1 MSDGDRPFRAKLALG
16 AAAAALAVLASL
28 ALGCGRREEPAR
40 TPVSTAAATATAT
53 AAPARGRRRSA
64 VTIAWVGD
72 TTPGTTGALP
82 PGDGRERYRAV
93 AGRLRGADLAVGN
106 LEGTLALG
114 GASKCASAAA
124 PATAAV
130 PVSSA
135 GTSCFAFRAPPR
147 YARGLEAAGFDL
159 MNLAN
164 NHAFDYG
171 ARGMGETVRALD
183 RRGVAVTGRPGEVRV
198 LRRNGVRIA
207 FAGFAAYRWA
217 SPIRDLAAVRSI
229 IRGAARRADVVVALM
244 HAGAEG
250 EVATRVP
257 VGEEIA
263 YGEARGDPRAF
274 GRAAIDAGAD
284 LVLGS
289 GPHVV
294 RGLER
299 YRGRLIAHSLG
310 NFHGVGNFAA
320 GPVAS
325 LSALL
330 EVRVRPDGRVAGG
343 RWRSLHLVDGG
354 RPVPD
359 PQQRSA
365 KLVRRLSAEDFG
377 HAAWRL
383 RRGGRLR

>member
-1 MSDGDRPFRAKLALG
+1 MPDGDRPSRAKLALG
-16 AAAAALAVLASL
+16 AAAAALAVVAGL

-40 TPVSTAAATATAT
+40 TPAAAATATAT
-53 AAPARGRRRSA
+53 ATPARGRRPSA

-93 AGRLRGADLAVGN
+93 AGRLRRADLAVGN
-106 LEGTLALG
+106 LEGTLAVG
-114 GASKCASAAA
+114 GASKCAAPSA
-124 PATAAV
+124 PAAAAV
-130 PVSSA
+130 PVSTG

-171 ARGMGETVRALD
+171 ARGMGQTVRALE

-198 LRRNGVRIA
+198 LRRNGVRVA

-229 IRGAARRADVVVALM
+229 IAGAARKADVVVALM

-257 VGEEIA
+257 VGEEVA

-274 GRAAIDAGAD
+274 ARAAIDAGAD

-294 RGLER
+294 RGLQR

-325 LSALL
+325 LSGLL

-343 RWRSLHLVDGG
+343 RWRSLRLVDGG

-359 PQQRSA
+359 PRHASA
-365 KLVRRLSAEDFG
+365 KLVRRLSAQDFG
-377 HAAWRL
+377 RAAWRL
-383 RRGGRLR
+383 EHGGRLR

>member
-1 MSDGDRPFRAKLALG
+1 MDDGDRPSRAKLALG
-16 AAAAALAVLASL
+16 AAVAALAVIAGL
-28 ALGCGRREEPAR
+28 ALGCGRREEPPRA
-40 TPVSTAAATATAT
+40 PAATAAATATAT
-53 AAPARGRRRSA
+53 PARGRRASA
-64 VTIAWVGD
+64 LTIAWVGD

-82 PGDGRERYRAV
+82 AGDGRARYRAV
-93 AGRLRGADLAVGN
+93 AGRLRAADLAVGN
-106 LEGTLALG
+106 LEGTLAVG
-114 GASKCASAAA
+114 GVSKCPSAAA
-124 PATAAV
+124 PAAAGV
-130 PVSSA
+130 TVSTGGS
-135 GTSCFAFRAPPR
+135 SCFAFRAPPR
-147 YARGLEAAGFDL
+147 YARGLDAAGFDL

-171 ARGMGETVRALD
+171 ARGMGQTVRALD
-183 RRGVAVTGRPGEVRV
+183 RHDVAVTGRPGEVRV
-198 LRRNGVRIA
+198 LRRDGVRVA

-217 SPIRDLAAVRSI
+217 SPIRDLAAVRTI
-229 IRGAARRADVVVALM
+229 IAGAARKADVVVALM

-250 EVATRVP
+250 EGATRVP
-257 VGEEIA
+257 AGEEVA

-274 GRAAIDAGAD
+274 ARAAIDAGAD

-310 NFHGVGNFAA
+310 NFHGVGNFAS
-320 GPVAS
+320 GPIAS
-325 LSALL
+325 LSGLL
-330 EVRVRPDGRVAGG
+330 EVRVRPNGRVVGG

-359 PQQRSA
+359 PRQRSA

-377 HAAWRL
+377 RTAWRL